1 MVSIGLENFLRS
13 GSDLWRGRR
22 VGLVSHPAAVLPD
35 LTSSLDA
42 LRLANVHLTA
52 LFGMEHGFTGS
63 AADGEAIGNVV
74 DSRTGLPVFSLYG
87 ATRAP
92 TPEMLAEVD
101 ILLYDVQ
108 DVGVRFYTYISTLYY
123 LLQVSGKHGVPVIVL
138 DRPNPINGLAVE
150 GPLVEPGFESFV
162 GVVPIP
168 IRHGMTVGELA
179 RYFNAEYNLG
189 ADLTVV
195 EMQGWRRSMWFDE
208 TNLPWVTTSPAM
220 PHLSTATV
228 YPGMCLL
235 EGVNLSLGR
244 GTALP
249 FEQLGAPWVDA
260 YRLAEALNTRQ
271 IEWAAS
277 DREASAQPR
286 KRHEPAVPV
295 RYRPTSFVP
304 VGNKYAGE
312 TCYGVQ
318 VHVMDRD
325 ALRPVRM
332 GLRIIA
338 TLKETFPSHFAW
350 ASYPRADNA
359 SPFHFD
365 RLIGSSQVREAL
377 DAGTPAEEII
387 AGWTAIEE
395 EFRDRRR
402 AYLLYE

>member
-1 MVSIGLENFLRS
+1 MVSTGLENFLRS
-13 GSDLWRGRR
+13 KSGLWRGKR
-22 VGLVSHPAAVLPD
+22 VGLISHPAAVLPD

-42 LRLANVHLTA
+42 LRLAGVRLTA

-63 AADGEAIGNVV
+63 AADGEAIGNAK

-87 ATRAP
+87 AARAP

-123 LLQVSGKHGVPVIVL
+123 LLQAAGKYGTPVIVL

-150 GPLVEPGFESFV
+150 GPLVSPGFESFV
-162 GVVPIP
+162 GVASIP

-208 TNLPWVTTSPAM
+208 TSLPWVTTSPAM

-271 IEWAAS
+271 IEWSAS

-286 KRHEPAVPV
+286 KRHKPAVPV

-304 VGNKYAGE
+304 AGNKYAGE

-318 VHVMDRD
+318 VHVMDRA

-338 TLKETFPSHFAW
+338 TLKTTFPSHFAW
-350 ASYPRADNA
+350 ASYPRADDA

-365 RLIGSSQVREAL
+365 RLMGSSQAREAL
-377 DAGTPAEEII
+377 DAGASAEEII
-387 AGWTAIEE
+387 ASWADVEE
-395 EFRDRRR
+395 EFRNRRR